1 MSLFTVRKDSSG
13 FSKKITKQGMCAI
26 TRRGYG
32 V

>member
-1 MSLFTVRKDSSG
+1 MSLFTGWTDSSG
-13 FSKKITKQGMCAI
+13 FSKNISKGGMCAI